1 MNPPS
6 NGRRHLRPAL
16 AALAFAAFLAV
27 CATSVAAPGA
37 HGPNGE
43 HLDAATATSA
53 GAAAAYPRFM
63 AQSETFELVG
73 RLQGGELSMF
83 INRYE
88 TNEPVL
94 EAEVEVE
101 SGDHKA
107 RAKFHSDLG
116 DYAVDDAALL
126 NALAAEGQHPLLIT
140 IVAGADSDL
149 LDGTLVVA
157 ASDHAHDDDHEGWP
171 RSKAGILAGGVLA
184 AVAIGSLALRRRKK
198 DSYGSA
204 AKEGTA

>member
-1 MNPPS
+1 MNPLS
-6 NGRRHLRPAL
+6 NGRPTLTP
-16 AALAFAAFLAV
+16 LAFAAFLAV
-27 CATSVAAPGA
+27 SMTVFAAPGA
-37 HGPNGE
+37 HGPDGE
-43 HLDAATATSA
+43 HLDAAPTTSA
-53 GAAAAYPRFM
+53 GPAAAYPRFVT
-63 AQSETFELVG
+63 QSETFELVG

-94 EAEVEVE
+94 DAEVEVE
-101 SGDHKA
+101 SGELKA
-107 RAKFHSDLG
+107 RAKFHSDMG

-157 ASDHAHDDDHEGWP
+157 AIDHAHDDDHEHWSS
-171 RSKAGILAGGVLA
+171 SKTGILAGGVVV
-184 AVAIGSLALRRRKK
+184 AVAIGSLALRRRRK
-198 DSYGSA
+198 DSYGTA
-204 AKEGTA
+204 TKEGTA